1 MPTLKKCWGLNKLF
15 KGSLVWAFGAVSI
28 VFTFLPE
35 SIFEIIQ
42 WNFIER
48 LECCSKIGFNIVCNR
63 VGVFIAIWILCVFAY
78 WLYMKYRK
86 TIIINGKDYIIK
98 VEYNNLLKTQ
108 NCKRVI
114 NFDECFTTT
123 VGQSPGDIKPT
134 SICGQYLKA
143 NPNIDIK
150 KLIIDSGLKPE
161 QNNSKYGDKVRYK
174 LGSIVPNGDDLLLAF
189 VPLDESGRGI
199 FNSVMDYRN
208 SLLTMWDEIDKHYG
222 QCDVC
227 IPILGS
233 GITRIGNGST
243 AQLSQQELLD
253 MIIWSYKMNP
263 HKLKKPYKLRIICK
277 ELDDFS
283 LNDIDT
289 R

>member
-1 MPTLKKCWGLNKLF
+1 MNKLF
-15 KGSLVWAFGAVSI
+15 KGSLVWALGAVSI

-35 SIFEIIQ
+35 SFFEIIQ
-42 WNFIER
+42 WKFIEKTH
-48 LECCSKIGFNIVCNR
+48 CCTKIGLNIVCNR
-63 VGVFIAIWILCVFAY
+63 VGAFIAIWILSMIAY
-78 WLYMKYRK
+78 WLYLKCRK
-86 TIIINGKDYIIK
+86 SVTIKGKDYIIK
-98 VEYNNLLKTQ
+98 VEYDNLLKTR

-114 NFDECFTTT
+114 SFDECFTST

-143 NPNIDIK
+143 NPNIDIER
-150 KLIIDSGLKPE
+150 LIIDSGLNPE
-161 QNNSKYGDKVRYK
+161 RSKSKYGNKVRYK
-174 LGSIVPNGDDLLLAF
+174 HGSIVPNGDDLLLAF

-199 FNSVMDYRN
+199 FSSVMDYRN
-208 SLLTMWDEIDKHYG
+208 SLLNMWDEIDKHYG

-277 ELDDFS
+277 KADEFS